1 MSGEVLLHVDCV
13 VIGAGQAGLAM
24 SRCLTDRGVSHVVLE
39 RGRIGERWRSERWDS
54 LRLLTPN
61 WQSRLPGFRYEGPDP
76 NGYMTM
82 PEVVRYLE
90 RYAASFRA
98 PVESDVEV
106 ASVRRGPG
114 GFRVDTT
121 RGSWSARTVVIATG
135 HAQHPWVPR
144 LAARLDPALA
154 QLVPTAYRRP
164 SQLVAGGVLVVGAS
178 ASGLQLADEL
188 NRAGRD
194 VTIAVGHHTRLPRDY
209 RGADILWW
217 LDRMGIFD
225 ETVGQVFDVE
235 VSRDQPS
242 LQLVGHPARVT
253 LDLAGLRNRG
263 VRVVGRLA
271 DLDGTRVRFADD
283 LVATVAAS
291 DSKLARLLH
300 RIDRF
305 IAVKGL
311 SAPAPPKFMPQCL
324 MFADADTSL
333 DLGLAGVGTVL
344 WATGFRRSY
353 PWLRIPVMD
362 ERGEIRHDGGLTPV
376 PGLYVVGLHFLRR
389 RNSSF
394 IDGVGADA
402 LALSEHLAGFIRE
415 ASPNIQSVPS
425 MYLGAAS

>member
-1 MSGEVLLHVDCV
+1 MLHVDSV

-24 SRCLTDRGVSHVVLE
+24 SRGLTDRGVRHVVVE

-61 WQSRLPGFRYEGPDP
+61 WQSRLPGFRYEGPEPD
-76 NGYMTM
+76 GYMTM
-82 PEVVRYLE
+82 AEVVSYLE

-98 PVESDVEV
+98 PVESAVEV
-106 ASVRRGPG
+106 TSVSRGTG
-114 GFRVDTT
+114 GFRVNST
-121 RGSWSARTVVIATG
+121 RGSWLATTVVIATG
-135 HAQHPWVPR
+135 YAQHPWRPR
-144 LAARLDPALA
+144 LAERLDPEVA
-154 QLVPTAYRRP
+154 QLAPTEYRRP
-164 SQLVAGGVLVVGAS
+164 SQLGEGGVLIVGAS

-225 ETVGQVFDVE
+225 ETGGQVYNVD

-242 LQLVGHPARVT
+242 LQLVGHPDRVT
-253 LDLAGLRNRG
+253 LDLAGLRDRG
-263 VRVVGRLA
+263 VRVVGRLV
-271 DLDGTRVRFADD
+271 DLDGTQARFADD

-291 DSKLARLLH
+291 DTKLAVLLS
-300 RIDRF
+300 RIDAF
-305 IAVKGL
+305 IDAKGMN
-311 SAPAPPKFMPQCL
+311 APAPPAFKPHAL
-324 MFADADTSL
+324 TFADAGTSM
-333 DLGLAGVGTVL
+333 DLRRAGVGTVL

-353 PWLRIPVMD
+353 PWLRVPVLD
-362 ERGEIRHDGGLTPV
+362 ERGEIRHVGGLTPV
-376 PGLYVVGLHFLRR
+376 AGLYVVGLHFLRR

-402 LALSEHLAGFIRE
+402 LALSEHLAGFLRE
-415 ASPNIQSVPS
+415 GRSNLQHAPS